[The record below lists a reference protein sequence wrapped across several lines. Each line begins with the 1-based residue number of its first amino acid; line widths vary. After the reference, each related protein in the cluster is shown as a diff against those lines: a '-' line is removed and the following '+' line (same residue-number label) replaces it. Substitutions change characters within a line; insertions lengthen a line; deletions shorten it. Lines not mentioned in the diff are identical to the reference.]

1 MFKSQNI
8 TTIKDY
14 FSCFSQQIKMRIQ
27 DNIFIEF
34 VILFFC
40 NFDHVVRD
48 LLRNIFFCYSL
59 NVVAAKA
66 KAKKNVPS
74 SYLSLCL
81 IHAHQTQQKQDGPTK
96 KISAEIG

>member
-1 MFKSQNI
+1 
-8 TTIKDY
+8 
-14 FSCFSQQIKMRIQ
+14 
-27 DNIFIEF
+27 
-34 VILFFC
+34 
-40 NFDHVVRD
+40 
-48 LLRNIFFCYSL
+48 L